1 MNDWEAISIA
11 IAGIIVF
18 GILFM
23 APFFGYGSY

>member
-11 IAGIIVF
+11 LAGIIVF

-23 APFFGYGSY
+23 APLFGYGSY